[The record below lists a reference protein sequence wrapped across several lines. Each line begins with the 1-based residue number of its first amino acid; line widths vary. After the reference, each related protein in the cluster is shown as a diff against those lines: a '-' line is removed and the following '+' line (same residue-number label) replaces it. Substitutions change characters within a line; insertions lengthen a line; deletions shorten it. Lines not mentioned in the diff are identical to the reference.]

1 MSPACVKFVREVLTL
16 LQELRDSDQEVEPV
30 EVRDDSH
37 QGHPQ
42 ELEVEAAVK
51 VEADHHDAHDGGD
64 EGRHPGGQQQPGPL
78 VDEADQGSEV
88 GSEEGDRDGDSG
100 QRGKATKDKDLCLLP
115 S

>member
-51 VEADHHDAHDGGD
+51 VEADHHDAHDRGD
-64 EGRHPGGQQQPGPL
+64 EGRHPGGEQQHGPL
-78 VDEADQGSEV
+78 VDKADQGSEV
-88 GSEEGDRDGDSG
+88 GS
-100 QRGKATKDKDLCLLP
+100 
-115 S
+115 